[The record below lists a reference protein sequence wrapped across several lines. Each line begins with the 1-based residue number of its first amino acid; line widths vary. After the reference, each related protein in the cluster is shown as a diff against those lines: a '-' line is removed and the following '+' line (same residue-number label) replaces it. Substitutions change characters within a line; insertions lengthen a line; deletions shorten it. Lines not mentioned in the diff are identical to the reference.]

1 MRRIKPAIA
10 VFLVSGC
17 LLASAMSVD
26 ADTAEP
32 FGAANPELD
41 ADLPASFD
49 LRSEQGRSMVADF
62 AKSHG
67 LVTEEAQRVFED
79 STAIA
84 EFLKTHRDDER
95 FGELWATYDRGYE
108 VHVRYVADDFELEIA
123 ALEQRIGRA
132 VTIHRGGSSATELSA
147 AVDYLKSHGIPYEPD
162 ITEGVLRVF
171 SDTFPT
177 VKGVKASDLERMDAI
192 TIDQGAPPKYQMVDD
207 SRSGAD
213 VWWNNNGNWS
223 LQCTAAAMWKGTG
236 PWSGMTGYLWAAHCP
251 NLVPSYTFVDGGY
264 SHGSFATMHTVCG
277 PAGDWELVRFSV
289 PKNEHETFLDKRF
302 SPAVET
308 PFRIAGGYYVGQPSF
323 KVGLSANGSTGTNMG
338 SVAGYV
344 TSSITAPGCPAVRPH
359 LRYWHDRASRD
370 SGGPVFLFWENEWYL
385 GAVHNGYETSFGG
398 FAHGTAIWDIA
409 VPFGHLCSLT
419 SPCT

>member
-1 MRRIKPAIA
+1 MKRTKPALAALLIG
-10 VFLVSGC
+10 GC

-26 ADTAEP
+26 ADTTVP
-32 FGAANPELD
+32 FGTANAELD

-67 LVTEEAQRVFED
+67 LAVGEAQRVFED
-79 STAIA
+79 SSSIA
-84 EFLKTHRDDER
+84 EFLEAHRDDER

-108 VHVRYVADDFELEIA
+108 IHVRYLADDFDLEIA

-132 VTIHRGGSSATELSA
+132 VTIHRGGSSSTELSA
-147 AVDYLKSHGIPYEPD
+147 AVDYLTTNGIPYEPD
-162 ITEGVLRVF
+162 ITKGVLRVF
-171 SDTFPT
+171 SETFPT
-177 VKGVKASDLERMDAI
+177 AKGAKASDLDRMGAI
-192 TIDQGAPPKYQMVDD
+192 TVEQGAPPKYQTVDH

-213 VWWNNNGNWS
+213 VWWSNNGSWS

-236 PWSGMTGYLWAAHCP
+236 QWSGMTGYLWAAHCP
-251 NLVPSYTFVDGGY
+251 NLVPSYTYVDGGY

-277 PAGDWELVRFSV
+277 PGGDWELIRFSV

-302 SPAVET
+302 NPAVET

-323 KVGLSANGSTGTNMG
+323 KVGLSTNGSTGTNMG
-338 SVAGYV
+338 SVAAYA
-344 TSSITAPGCPAVRPH
+344 TSEVGVACEAVRPH
-359 LRYWHDRASRD
+359 LRYWHQGTGGD
-370 SGGPVFLFWENEWYL
+370 SGGPVFLFYNNEWYL
-385 GAVHNGYETSFGG
+385 GAVHNGYESSFGG
-398 FAHGTAIWDIA
+398 FQYGSAIWDIS
-409 VPFGHLCSLT
+409 VPQGHLCSLT